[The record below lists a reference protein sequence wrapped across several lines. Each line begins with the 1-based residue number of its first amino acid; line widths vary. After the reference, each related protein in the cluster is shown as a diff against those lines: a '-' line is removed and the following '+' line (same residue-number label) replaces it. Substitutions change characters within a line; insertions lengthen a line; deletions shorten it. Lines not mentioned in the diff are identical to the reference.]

1 MIAKRITSK
10 AATSRMARL
19 VRYVVAAEGGIDPR
33 SWARTADYILASK
46 TNEYGEK
53 VGGVRVTNCNTDD
66 PAVATTLIEA
76 TQRANTRSKTDKTY
90 HLVFGFPPGE
100 QPDLKTLHKIE
111 DELVAAIGYAEHQRI
126 SAVHIDTDHLHVHV
140 AINKVHPTGYQNIE
154 PFYDKL
160 KLMEACE
167 RLELEYGLTRT
178 NHGLTGEK
186 TKKEKLAERQAQAEA
201 HTGVETLTSYVAREV
216 VGATHTAKDWN
227 ELHNIF
233 AKHGLQIKK
242 RGAGLVIGNG
252 ETWIKASAADRSLS
266 MKALVDRMGEFQGS
280 AKEPEK
286 TYTPRPRQSHH
297 STSKLY
303 EQYQR
308 ERQARSA
315 ARKQALD
322 RLKHER
328 AVSDA
333 QINNWRIAQRLMVKA
348 TTKGFGRRAL
358 LKTIGLQT
366 SLSRS
371 NSKRSLNEK
380 RQKIMTASA
389 SPSWLLWLSHQA
401 QSGNAE
407 ALAVLRARGIVVD
420 GDTLAPKNP
429 VPGKNGILRD
439 SRPRVDKSGNA
450 IYNAEDGGIVID
462 RKNQVQSFRTTTGA
476 ALIAVELASKRFA
489 GQALVVEGQDRF
501 KSEVARLAGIH
512 GLNVRF
518 ADKEMERT
526 RQEAKP
532 IKSRGKTN
540 DREIEL

>member
-1 MIAKRITSK
+1 
-10 AATSRMARL
+10 MARL
-19 VRYVVAAEGGIDPR
+19 VRYVVAADGGIDPR

-76 TQRANTRSKTDKTY
+76 TQRANTRSKADKTY

-100 QPDLKTLHKIE
+100 QPDIKTLHKIE
-111 DELVAAIGYAEHQRI
+111 DELVKAIGYAEHQRI

-167 RLELEYGLTRT
+167 RLELEHGLQRT

-201 HTGVETLTSYVAREV
+201 HAGIETLASYVARDV
-216 VGATHTAKDWN
+216 APAMHGTATWQ
-227 ELHNIF
+227 ELHNLLYV
-233 AKHGLQIKK
+233 HGLQIKP

-266 MKALVDRMGEFQGS
+266 MKSLTDRLGEFQAS
-280 AKEPEK
+280 TKEPEK

-308 ERQARSA
+308 EKQARSA

-322 RLKHER
+322 KLKHER
-328 AVSDA
+328 AVSDV

-358 LKTIGLQT
+358 LKTISLQT

-401 QSGNAE
+401 QNGNAE
-407 ALAVLRARGIVVD
+407 ALAVLRNRGITVG

-450 IYNAEDGGIVID
+450 IYNADDGGIVID

-476 ALIAVELASKRFA
+476 ALIAIELASKRFA

-518 ADKEMERT
+518 ADKEMEKT

-532 IKSRGKTN
+532 VRSRGKSN
-540 DREIEL
+540 DRGMEI